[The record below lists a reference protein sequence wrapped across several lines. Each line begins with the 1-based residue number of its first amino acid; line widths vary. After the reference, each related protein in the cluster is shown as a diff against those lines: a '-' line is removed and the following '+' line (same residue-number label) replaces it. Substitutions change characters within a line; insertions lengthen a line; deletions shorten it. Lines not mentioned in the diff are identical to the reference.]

1 MCSED
6 FRFFS
11 QRGSAWCVCVG
22 EDTKFLGICIIDPE
36 SMFELTSKENI
47 SHLFITQTLL
57 RIIG

>member
-1 MCSED
+1 MCFED

-11 QRGSAWCVCVG
+11 QHSSTWRGAG
-22 EDTKFLGICIIDPE
+22 TKFLRICIIDPE

-47 SHLFITQTLL
+47 SHLFTTQTLL

>member
-11 QRGSAWCVCVG
+11 QRSSACWGVG
-22 EDTKFLGICIIDPE
+22 DTKFLGICIIDPE